1 MAVQTN
7 QKQLKS
13 FLGLASYYQWFVQGS
28 AAPLFQLLQKD
39 RDFVWTEK
47 CQEAFSSL
55 QHALS
60 EAPPADPA
68 LPFILDADA
77 SSVGVGGVL
86 SQVGPEGERAVVYF
100 SRVFN
105 KHERRYCD
113 TRRELLVVVLSISH
127 FKYYLCGLM
136 FTVRTDHSA
145 LQWLMSFKEPEAQV
159 ARWLE
164 ELQAFDFNVEHR
176 AGTRHANADALSHR
190 PCAAVGCHYCERR
203 ETRERELWEE
213 ETGYTEQ

>member
-60 EAPPADPA
+60 EAPVLAPADPA

-86 SQVGPEGERAVVYF
+86 SQVGPEGERAVAYF
-100 SRVFN
+100 SWAFN
-105 KHERRYCD
+105 KHE
-113 TRRELLVVVLSISH
+113 S
-127 FKYYLCGLM
+127 
-136 FTVRTDHSA
+136 
-145 LQWLMSFKEPEAQV
+145 
-159 ARWLE
+159 
-164 ELQAFDFNVEHR
+164 
-176 AGTRHANADALSHR
+176 
-190 PCAAVGCHYCERR
+190 AAVGCHYCERR
-203 ETRERELWEE
+203 ETRERELREE